1 MIKAELS
8 YNPYLMEID
17 VTFNGQPPHINSLI
31 EKYQHIVLQDWIK
44 ELPQIFHDEMN
55 GYYFE
60 LDFSGTEL
68 DYDEITAAFRAAGV
82 SEEEVSVFL
91 KNELECREVK
101 IERIRDL
108 LEWLGKNRCAIFD
121 YDAFRIEYTELFDS
135 DYTCVVIHGE
145 PQKPKFRDVFAENVS
160 DIAELKCTDLT
171 HTPILYGVSAES
183 LSLIQSDLSA
193 LRSRKDIRDDQLFF
207 MIDAALDHH
216 KTVRLIKDL
225 GITAPNVVSGIND
238 AAVRR
243 YFLIYPFSDYITA
256 AIKAFGS
263 AIDKLAD
270 HQQQEG
276 KRHAIKGDAV
286 HDRLDRLDDNI
297 KRIKEIDS
305 AIVSHSTPQIPA
317 EFTELVDSFKEKL
330 SGWESK
336 KTKITDNEAAYTAAV
351 NFNAIMNRAFFEF
364 CAELDNAA
372 SESAKKI
379 REEYI
384 KQYKNA
390 HIDESFTDSQPFS
403 PDTPTVQL
411 FDQTSY
417 LLALKEEQY
426 VTQKNTLIGQ
436 LFRSAETNA
445 DQSPTLVTTYYY
457 QVWREHMINVITPVT
472 EKIIRD
478 KHTLLINYSNRLSD
492 VYHHQ
497 LMAMLDHQSV
507 LRENAAANLSEAEK
521 LLQKD
526 NEWLDHFRDRMR
538 SIERS

>member
-31 EKYQHIVLQDWIK
+31 EKYQHIVLQDWIT

-68 DYDEITAAFRAAGV
+68 DCDEITAAFRTAGV
-82 SEEEVSVFL
+82 SEEEVAVFL

-121 YDAFRIEYTELFDS
+121 HDAFRIEYTELFDS

-145 PQKPKFRDVFAENVS
+145 PQRPKLKDVSVESVS
-160 DIAELKCTDLT
+160 DISELKCTDLT
-171 HTPILYGVSAES
+171 HTPILYCVSEES
-183 LSLIQSDLSA
+183 LSVIQKDLSF
-193 LRSRKDIRDDQLFF
+193 LRARKDIRDDQLFF
-207 MIDAALDHH
+207 MIDERLDRK

-225 GITAPNVVSGIND
+225 GISDPNVVSGIND
-238 AAVRR
+238 AAVRK

-256 AIKAFGS
+256 SIKAFGS
-263 AIDKLAD
+263 AIDKLEE
-270 HQQQEG
+270 HQKREG
-276 KRHAIKGDAV
+276 KRHEIKGDAV
-286 HDRLDRLDDNI
+286 HDRLDHLDDGI
-297 KRIKEIDS
+297 KRIKETDS
-305 AIVSHSTPQIPA
+305 AIVSHSTPQIPT
-317 EFTELVDSFKEKL
+317 EFTALSDTLKEKL

-336 KTKITDNEAAYTAAV
+336 KTKLTDTEAAYTAAV
-351 NFNAIMNRAFFEF
+351 SFNSMMNRAFFEF
-364 CAELDNAA
+364 CAELDNATND
-372 SESAKKI
+372 SAKKL

-384 KQYKNA
+384 KKYKNA
-390 HIDESFTDSQPFS
+390 RIDEGFTDSQPFS
-403 PDTPTVQL
+403 PETPAVQL

-436 LFRSAETNA
+436 LFRSADQSA
-445 DQSPTLVTTYYY
+445 DQAPVLVTTYYY
-457 QVWREHMINVITPVT
+457 QVWREHMINVITPVIA
-472 EKIIRD
+472 KLIRD
-478 KHTLLINYSNRLSD
+478 KHTLLINYSNHLAD
-492 VYHHQ
+492 VYHNQ
-497 LMAMLDHQSV
+497 LMSLLERQTAA
-507 LRENAAANLSEAEK
+507 RESAAANLSEAEK

-526 NEWLDHFRDRMR
+526 NEWLGRFKDRLR